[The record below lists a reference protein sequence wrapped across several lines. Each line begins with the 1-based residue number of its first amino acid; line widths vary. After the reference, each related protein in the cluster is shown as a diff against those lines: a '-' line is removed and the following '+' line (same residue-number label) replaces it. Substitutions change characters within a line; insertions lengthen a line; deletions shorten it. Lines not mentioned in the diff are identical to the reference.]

1 MKQSAESGDQ
11 IPSNFETPQPLVFVL
26 NWQFS
31 LTHNIVK
38 DSFLCAKLRSLIPSI
53 FII

>member
-1 MKQSAESGDQ
+1 MKQEAESGDQ
-11 IPSNFETPQPLVFVL
+11 IPSNFETPQPLVFAL
-26 NWQFS
+26 NRQFS

-38 DSFLCAKLRSLIPSI
+38 DSFSRANLQSLIPSI